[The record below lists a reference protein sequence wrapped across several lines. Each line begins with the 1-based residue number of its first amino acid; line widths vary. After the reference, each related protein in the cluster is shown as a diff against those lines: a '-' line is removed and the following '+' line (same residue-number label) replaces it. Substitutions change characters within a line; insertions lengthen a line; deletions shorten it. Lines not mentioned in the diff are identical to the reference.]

1 MQEGQN
7 RKTSSLSI
15 LAIAGVEPYQ
25 EKPGEEYMNEAQL
38 AHFKR
43 ILEAWRNQ
51 LRDEV
56 DRTVSHMQDE
66 AANFPDPVD
75 RAAREE
81 EFSTELRNRDR
92 ERKLIK
98 KIEKTLKK
106 LKTKTSATANPA
118 AWRSAFAVWK
128 RVRQR
133 ICALTAKPRRKF
145 AKNRWRA
152 NPLLPHSLAGVSPA
166 WFCCPYHD

>member
-1 MQEGQN
+1 MQKKKN

-25 EKPGEEYMNEAQL
+25 QKPGENYMNEAQFL
-38 AHFKR
+38 HFKR

-56 DRTVSHMQDE
+56 GRTVSHMQDE
-66 AANFPDPVD
+66 ATNFPDPVD
-75 RAAREE
+75 RASQEE
-81 EFSTELRNRDR
+81 EFSLELRNRDR

-106 LKTKTSATANPA
+106 VDNKNFGFCECCGVEIGIRRLEARPTADLCIDCKT
-118 AWRSAFAVWK
+118 
-128 RVRQR
+128 
-133 ICALTAKPRRKF
+133 
-145 AKNRWRA
+145 
-152 NPLLPHSLAGVSPA
+152 LAEIREKQMAG
-166 WFCCPYHD
+166 

>member
-75 RAAREE
+75 RAAQ
-81 EFSTELRNRDR
+81 
-92 ERKLIK
+92 K
-98 KIEKTLKK
+98 KSSAWNCVT
-106 LKTKTSATANPA
+106 ATAN
-118 AWRSAFAVWK
+118 V
-128 RVRQR
+128 
-133 ICALTAKPRRKF
+133 
-145 AKNRWRA
+145 N
-152 NPLLPHSLAGVSPA
+152 
-166 WFCCPYHD
+166 

>member
-38 AHFKR
+38 AHFRR

-56 DRTVSHMQDE
+56 DRTVTHMQDE

-75 RAAREE
+75 RAAQEE
-81 EFSTELRNRDR
+81 EFSLELRNRDR

-98 KIEKTLKK
+98 KL
-106 LKTKTSATANPA
+106 
-118 AWRSAFAVWK
+118 
-128 RVRQR
+128 
-133 ICALTAKPRRKF
+133 
-145 AKNRWRA
+145 
-152 NPLLPHSLAGVSPA
+152 SLI
-166 WFCCPYHD
+166 HI

>member
-75 RAAREE
+75 RAAQEE
-81 EFSTELRNRDR
+81 EFSLELRNRDR
-92 ERKLIK
+92 ERKPVSYTHL
-98 KIEKTLKK
+98 TLP
-106 LKTKTSATANPA
+106 TIYS
-118 AWRSAFAVWK
+118 V
-128 RVRQR
+128 
-133 ICALTAKPRRKF
+133 
-145 AKNRWRA
+145 
-152 NPLLPHSLAGVSPA
+152 
-166 WFCCPYHD
+166 

>member
-38 AHFKR
+38 AHFRR

-56 DRTVSHMQDE
+56 IAPLHICRMKQPTSRT
-66 AANFPDPVD
+66 
-75 RAAREE
+75 R
-81 EFSTELRNRDR
+81 
-92 ERKLIK
+92 
-98 KIEKTLKK
+98 
-106 LKTKTSATANPA
+106 
-118 AWRSAFAVWK
+118 
-128 RVRQR
+128 
-133 ICALTAKPRRKF
+133 
-145 AKNRWRA
+145 
-152 NPLLPHSLAGVSPA
+152 
-166 WFCCPYHD
+166 